1 MGFAERTSL
10 AGRTSLISF
19 PLAIRRDGGADTASK
34 LDVQITDSGG
44 QTDDPDNNLLFV
56 RVTNSTGTAQNTL
69 LYTDSGLSSPATD
82 SDDSTYTNAGSAY
95 WKKVTTSNGKAT
107 LFHKT
112 GQAAGVEGLFHIEV
126 AWYAEGSDVV
136 TDHTFRIVDAAD
148 LDEILADT
156 TVIGTPANA
165 SIAADIAAVK
175 TETALIYAASTT
187 EIADILTDT
196 GTTLPG
202 LIGTPAADLAADI
215 AAVKTVADAILDDT
229 GTTLDDFI
237 DGEVAAI
244 LEDTGV
250 TIPGTITT
258 LTSNVATV
266 DGIVDDIL
274 VDTAQ
279 IGAAVGAS
287 ISADI
292 AAVKTVADAIPT
304 TAMRGTDSAALATVL
319 GAVDNGAAT
328 GASTG
333 TDTAIAMLK
342 GIIADTNELQ
352 ADDVPGTLSTLSS
365 AVGNIPTTMVGTNSA
380 ALASVLGS
388 AAGASIAADIAD
400 IKSDTEDILTDT
412 GTTLNA
418 KLDTVVDA
426 VGTLDSYRRWS
437 MAVPQY
443 LQTGEATDRY
453 QFTLFLRDHTGA
465 MDNPDTV
472 DGAASPKIKIVDQN
486 GNALNANMYDA
497 TSDGSVLAESSS
509 TYSGYYH
516 MVADGTGK
524 FSVWYEVASGHADV
538 QLLIDCVWK
547 ETEDSVTTEH
557 RANASTQVSD
567 SQSDVNAI
575 LADTNALQTDWANDG
590 RLDLLLDAIPTT
602 AMRGT
607 DSAALASVMGA
618 LDNAAASGASSGSD
632 TAIAML
638 KGIIADTNAL
648 QTDWANDGRLDL
660 LLDAIPTTAMR
671 GTDSAALASVMGA
684 LDDAAIGAAAGDND
698 TAMSLLKGIITD
710 TNELQ
715 GDWADDG
722 RLDVILDAILDDT
735 GSTLPGTLNTLTTS
749 VGTVDTVVDAIQ
761 VDLGNFSGNTN
772 LQSSLAVLGTGFE
785 SANLSLSS
793 TQLMANSGVRL
804 YQINSYS
811 GEGSPLSGTFTLG
824 NVTGGHE
831 PLGNDGYYTGG
842 IFVSVEDG
850 KQVSCTGY
858 TASSR
863 TVAFTDYAEATSLAS
878 GDLVAFFPDA
888 GFIGSSDD
896 QAASSSSDAGKSV
909 FSRLRY
915 IAGVVEGLATP
926 GGAHHSTFTK
936 YLVNDTTVLSADP
949 TDTAVAVSQTNNTTA
964 YKVLKIVTIQMDEAA
979 TAEVDD
985 IFVVFKWRHQ
995 GTANAGTGAIKTKWM
1010 ISGTTETEGSAP
1022 STTAP
1027 TAALDVT
1034 SEIVGSTTATTTSL
1048 SGTLPLNAI
1057 SYFSNMNNGTLR
1069 FMLVGKVTDQATD
1082 VCTTSIFQSSSV
1094 EISYH
1099 VS

>member
-279 IGAAVGAS
+279 IGVAVGAS

-632 TAIAML
+632 TAISML
-638 KGIIADTNAL
+638 KGVIADTNAL
-648 QTDWANDGRLDL
+648 QADWANTGRLDE
-660 LLDAIPTTAMR
+660 I
-671 GTDSAALASVMGA
+671 
-684 LDDAAIGAAAGDND
+684 LDDV
-698 TAMSLLKGIITD
+698 LED
-710 TNELQ
+710 TNALQ
-715 GDWADDG
+715 ADWADDG

-896 QAASSSSDAGKSV
+896 QAASSSSDANKSV

>member
-618 LDNAAASGASSGSD
+618 LD
-632 TAIAML
+632 
-638 KGIIADTNAL
+638 
-648 QTDWANDGRLDL
+648 
-660 LLDAIPTTAMR
+660 
-671 GTDSAALASVMGA
+671 
-684 LDDAAIGAAAGDND
+684 DAAIGAAAGDND